1 MCFDDCVWSLEG
13 SLGARTVHDKRPNGV
28 AARTRAPNATHTD
41 VRDTRVHRTARL
53 TVFLV
58 DREGP
63 GLPRRLAGRQRRRA
77 PNVMHA
83 DVWETGVRQTI
94 RFSVDYGSAPCTR
107 HARKTLESIAREQPP
122 TSRHARK
129 RESLKSIEEISI
141 SGGPAPG

>member
-1 MCFDDCVWSLEG
+1 MRFDDCVWSFEG
-13 SLGARTVHDKRPNGV
+13 SLGGAAVHDKRPSGV
-28 AARTRAPNATHTD
+28 AARPRAPNATHTG

-63 GLPRRLAGRQRRRA
+63 GLPRRLAERQRRRA
-77 PNVMHA
+77 PNATHA
-83 DVWETGVRQTI
+83 DGWETGVRQTI
-94 RFSVDYGSAPCTR
+94 RFPVDYGSAPCTR
-107 HARKTLESIAREQPP
+107 HARKTLEIIAREQPP

-129 RESLKSIEEISI
+129 RESLKSSEEISI